1 MATAL
6 LQAID
11 FKLHDRLAPEFMPSG
26 IAGFDTVFG
35 GIPRGCVTDIFG
47 QVSSGRTSLMHS
59 LMAEATAQEEF
70 CALVDAS
77 DVFDPASA
85 AAAGVALERLL
96 WIRCAGNAE
105 HALKATDLLLQA
117 GGFGLVVMD
126 LGDIAPQTARRISL
140 ASWYR
145 LRRAVE
151 NTPTA
156 LVVTERAPLARACAA
171 LAVECA
177 RGSVRWAG
185 APGCSQL
192 LRGVAFAMERRKPLR
207 PASAT
212 IEARALR

>member
-1 MATAL
+1 MAASPIQT
-6 LQAID
+6 ID
-11 FKLHDRLAPEFMPSG
+11 FKLHDRPLTELLSSG
-26 IAGFDTVFG
+26 IATLDSALG

-47 QVSSGRTSLMHS
+47 QASSGRTTILQS
-59 LMAEATAQEEF
+59 LMAQAGQNEEF

-77 DVFDPASA
+77 DAFDPASA
-85 AAAGVALERLL
+85 ASAGVALDRLL
-96 WIRCAGNAE
+96 WIRCSGNAE

-126 LGDIAPQTARRISL
+126 LGDISPQTARRISL

-156 LVVTERAPLARACAA
+156 LVVIEQAPNARACATLA
-171 LAVECA
+171 LECA
-177 RGSVRWAG
+177 RTCVQWSG

-192 LRGVAFAMERRKPLR
+192 LRGAAFSFERRKPLR
-207 PASAT
+207 PAGAQF
-212 IEARALR
+212 EARR